1 MSPWRSHDPIALDE
15 LDALQD
21 RVDVKYVISTA
32 TFAAL
37 AAQLRASHRVLEID
51 GRRSFAYRT
60 TYFDTPDLRVFRDHQ
75 QRRRRRYK
83 ARTREYVDSGARMFE
98 VKLKGARGRTVKHR
112 MPYDRAGLSA
122 PALAFLE
129 ETVRREYGRSPDAGL
144 RSALDVGYRRV
155 TFAAPGE
162 RLTCD
167 FDLRFGGGA
176 RLAPDRVIVESKS
189 AHGSAAADRILRALG
204 ERPEEGC
211 SKYCLGVAL
220 TDPRAKRNGLRRLLR
235 KHFLVAAL
243 AVPAALPATAHAQLP
258 VLKLQAPRVIPDE
271 KKAPGTL
278 RMPGYRGR
286 IAIETRGQSSQQ
298 FPKKSFALELR
309 DARGEDRKA
318 GLLGLPA
325 DGDWVLYAP
334 YNDKTLMR
342 NALAYEAARSFGR
355 YAPRTRFVELHLNGR
370 YHGIYVLTEKVE
382 LGGERVEGE
391 ALVEFTFPFQA
402 RTKNPS
408 FLGPVRRRPVVWEDP
423 ERGDMTRAEANR
435 IAAPVRAAERALYG
449 RGSWRPY
456 IDEAS
461 AVDFVLVQELFK
473 NQDAFHASTFLA
485 LREDGKLHFGPVW
498 DFDISSGNS
507 GRGLSGVLEGWI
519 LERRHWAGR
528 LLQDPG
534 FARSMAARW
543 RELRAAGLREDL
555 HAAID
560 ANVRELRGE
569 LNRNFTRWPV
579 LHRRIWP
586 NGAARGSHAAE
597 VRHLRSWL
605 DRRIA
610 WIDRNVARARAT

>member
-1 MSPWRSHDPIALDE
+1 MPPWHSHEPIALDE

-37 AAQLRASHRVLEID
+37 AAQLRASHRVLEIG
-51 GRRSFAYRT
+51 GRREFTYRT
-60 TYFDTPDLRVFRDHQ
+60 TYFDTPDLQVFRDHQ

-83 ARTREYVDSGARMFE
+83 ARSREYVDTGARMFE

-122 PALAFLE
+122 PALDFLH
-129 ETVRREYGRSPDAGL
+129 ETVRREYGRSPDPGL
-144 RSALDVGYRRV
+144 RSALDVVYRRV

-189 AHGSAAADRILRALG
+189 AHGNAAADRILRALG

-243 AVPAALPATAHAQLP
+243 AVPVLAPATAQAELP
-258 VLKLQAPRVIPDE
+258 VLKIQAPRVIPNEQQGAGHAADAGLSRADRDRDPRPVLPAVPE
-271 KKAPGTL
+271 EVVRARAARRARRRPQGGAARAARRRRLGAL
-278 RMPGYRGR
+278 R
-286 IAIETRGQSSQQ
+286 
-298 FPKKSFALELR
+298 ALQRQDADAQRAGLR
-309 DARGEDRKA
+309 DRALVRPLRAAHALRRAAPQRPLPRHLRADREGRARRRA
-318 GLLGLPA
+318 GRRRGAGRVHVRRSRRARRTLVPA
-325 DGDWVLYAP
+325 GRCAS
-334 YNDKTLMR
+334 
-342 NALAYEAARSFGR
+342 ARSCGRTRSAATCRAPRPTGSRRR
-355 YAPRTRFVELHLNGR
+355 YAPPSARSTAAARGGRTSTRRARSTSCSSRSCSRTRTRSTPARSWRCATTASCTSAPSGTSTSPPATPAAGARACSRAGSSSAATGPAGCSRTPLRAGPGR
-370 YHGIYVLTEKVE
+370 PLAG
-382 LGGERVEGE
+382 
-391 ALVEFTFPFQA
+391 AA
-402 RTKNPS
+402 
-408 FLGPVRRRPVVWEDP
+408 RRRACSE
-423 ERGDMTRAEANR
+423 N
-435 IAAPVRAAERALYG
+435 
-449 RGSWRPY
+449 
-456 IDEAS
+456 
-461 AVDFVLVQELFK
+461 
-473 NQDAFHASTFLA
+473 
-485 LREDGKLHFGPVW
+485 
-498 DFDISSGNS
+498 
-507 GRGLSGVLEGWI
+507 
-519 LERRHWAGR
+519 
-528 LLQDPG
+528 
-534 FARSMAARW
+534 
-543 RELRAAGLREDL
+543 L

-586 NGAARGSHAAE
+586 NGAARGSHSAE

-610 WIDRNVARARAT
+610 WIDRNVR